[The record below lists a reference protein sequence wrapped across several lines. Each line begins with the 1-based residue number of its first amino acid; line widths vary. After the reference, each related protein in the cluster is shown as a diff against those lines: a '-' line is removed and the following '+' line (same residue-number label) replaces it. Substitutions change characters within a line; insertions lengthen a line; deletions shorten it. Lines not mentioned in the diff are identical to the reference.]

1 MTSPIPVAY
10 FSVDDPVEPW
20 RHLCRELALP
30 VQLREWPAEIED
42 PAAVEAA
49 FVWHAPPA
57 MWADL
62 PNLRFVQTIGTGVD
76 HLLAHPP
83 PASVTLARTVDPTLT
98 EQMAEYAILAV
109 LACHRSL
116 HYHLRNQKQGVWGT
130 PPYAETADTPV
141 GVMGTGE
148 IGGAILQRLRAFQFP
163 LRAWSRT
170 GRTGIEG
177 VNGFQGLDGLA
188 AFLAGTRILLSVLPA
203 TAATDGLL
211 DGERLRQ
218 LPRGAHVVNLGRGST
233 IVERDLEACLASGHL
248 ASCFLDVFAEEPL
261 SPASPFW
268 QHPQVIVTPHAAGVN
283 FATPY
288 AARLLA
294 DNLARVLAGQPP
306 QHGISSARGY

>member
-1 MTSPIPVAY
+1 MTAPTPVAY
-10 FSVDDPVEPW
+10 FSVDDPIGPW
-20 RHLCRELALP
+20 RDLCRSLALP
-30 VQLREWPAEIED
+30 VELREWPAGIGD
-42 PAAVEAA
+42 PAAVQAA
-49 FVWHAPPA
+49 FVWRAPPA

-83 PASVTLARTVDPTLT
+83 PASVALARTVDPTLT
-98 EQMAEYAILAV
+98 EQMVEYAVLAV

-116 HYHLRNQKQGVWGT
+116 HHHLRNQGRRVWGT
-130 PPYAETADTPV
+130 PPYAETAAAPV

-148 IGGAILQRLRAFQFP
+148 IGGAILERLRAFRFP

-177 VNGFQGLDGLA
+177 VRGFRGPGELA
-188 AFLAGTRILLSVLPA
+188 AFLAETRILLSVLPA
-203 TAATDGLL
+203 TPATDGLL
-211 DGERLRQ
+211 DAGHLGR
-218 LPRGAHVVNLGRGST
+218 LPRGAHVINLGRGST
-233 IVERDLEACLASGHL
+233 VVERDLAAGLASGHL
-248 ASCFLDVFAEEPL
+248 ASCFLDVFTEEPL

-268 QHPQVIVTPHAAGVN
+268 QHPGAIVTPHAAGVN

-294 DNLARVLAGQPP
+294 DNLERVLAGEPP
-306 QHGISSARGY
+306 RHGISPGRGY